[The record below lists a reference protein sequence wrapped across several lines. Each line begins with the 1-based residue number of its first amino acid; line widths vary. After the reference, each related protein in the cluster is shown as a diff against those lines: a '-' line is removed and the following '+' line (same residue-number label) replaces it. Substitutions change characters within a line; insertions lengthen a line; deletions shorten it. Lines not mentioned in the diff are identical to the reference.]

1 MKLKELA
8 DRVDCRLEGDGEIEI
23 RRVAGIEQA
32 QPGDLTFVANAK
44 YAAQLADTRAS
55 AVILAPGMSEP
66 RQPPLRCAVLRSADP
81 YSTFAR
87 ALDLF
92 VQTTAPA
99 CGVDPLSAVAPDAA
113 IAPDV
118 SIGPFVTIGS
128 AASIG
133 ARTVI
138 YPSVV
143 IG

>member
-23 RRVAGIEQA
+23 RRVAGIQQA

-99 CGVDPLSAVAPDAA
+99 CLAEPP
-113 IAPDV
+113 PDV
-118 SIGPFVTIGS
+118 QPHPELARPLPLDRIV
-128 AASIG
+128 AAGEHPSPVG
-133 ARTVI
+133 RRT
-138 YPSVV
+138 
-143 IG
+143 GGWMTHT